1 MKNTFKITTTELQR
15 NNVLFNKK
23 DKTILGSLDIKDKK
37 TYNKVMTNFE
47 NKVSDIIETMST
59 NTKNIES
66 ILELSHYVNDLFNM
80 LTSSIYSKNEIG
92 SVIKDTICPI
102 LLKHELI
109 IKQQHA
115 TKVCF
120 SLRNIANNS
129 GQFIEMINSRL
140 KEGKNVNLSI
150 RTCDNELRKYLK
162 SENSDEDNN
171 KRAPQQPKEKSRDE
185 KIEAQAKSL
194 NKLIE
199 KDGIEIFAYAMA
211 IKFNT
216 MTNVE
221 KCNFYRIFNK
231 NIDGNFDDYKVNTTP
246 IKIPKITSQPN
257 RIPLKTV

>member
-1 MKNTFKITTTELQR
+1 MTNTFKITTTKLQR
-15 NNVLFNKK
+15 NNVLFSKK
-23 DKTILGSLDIKDKK
+23 TKSITGSLDIKDKK

-47 NKVSDIIETMST
+47 NKVGDIVKTMST

-66 ILELSHYVNDLFNM
+66 ILELSLFYNDLFNM
-80 LTSSIYSKNEIG
+80 LTASVSSKTKIG
-92 SVIKDTICPI
+92 SIIKDKISPI
-102 LLKHELI
+102 LQKHELI
-109 IKQQHA
+109 YKQEHA

-129 GQFIEMINSRL
+129 EQFVKMINSRL
-140 KEGKNVNLSI
+140 KLGKNVNLSI

-162 SENSDEDNN
+162 GEDNEDNN
-171 KRAPQQPKEKSRDE
+171 KRAPQQPKEKTKEE

-246 IKIPKITSQPN
+246 IKIPKITDQPN

>member
-23 DKTILGSLDIKDKK
+23 DKTILGSLDIKDKE
-37 TYNKVMTNFE
+37 TYNKVMNNFE
-47 NKVSDIIETMST
+47 NKVSDIIKTMST

-66 ILELSHYVNDLFNM
+66 ILELSLFYNDLFNM
-80 LTSSIYSKNEIG
+80 LTASVSSKTKIG
-92 SVIKDTICPI
+92 SIIKDKISPI
-102 LLKHELI
+102 LQKHELI
-109 IKQQHA
+109 YKQEHA

-129 GQFIEMINSRL
+129 EQFVKMINSRL
-140 KEGKNVNLSI
+140 KLGKNVNLSI

-162 SENSDEDNN
+162 GEDNEDNN
-171 KRAPQQPKEKSRDE
+171 KRAPQQPKEKTKEE